1 MAERITL
8 KDSYHEMRQF
18 RLRMI
23 VAGIC
28 MLVLFG
34 LLIARYFHLQI
45 IDYEKY
51 RTESDRNRVQLLPI
65 APRRGLIYDRNGELL
80 ADNLASFSLDIVK
93 ERVDGLDATLQRL
106 RTLLKIDDDDIE
118 KFNRRMRDR
127 RPYQPVPL
135 KLHLSE
141 EEIAIVAINRFRL
154 PGVQVDAEL
163 ARYYPAGETFAHAL
177 GYVGRISDEDL
188 DNIDSVNY
196 DGTHYIGKL
205 GVERFYED
213 QLHGKVGYQ
222 NVETNARGRVLRV
235 LERTDPEPGQ
245 NLTLFLDAN
254 LQRIAAQALEGQ
266 RGAIVAIDPNNGGV
280 LVQMSAPSFDPNL
293 FVNGISGKDYKT
305 LRDSPDMPLYNRTL
319 QGTYPPGSTVK
330 PMYALAGLHYGAVT
344 PFTRISDPGFYQLP
358 GDSRFYRD
366 WKKGGHGT
374 VDLKIAVSQSCDIY
388 FYDLAHKLTIDK
400 MHDFAVSFGLGNPT
414 GIDNTHERPGLMPSR
429 EWKRR
434 TRKLAWYPGETLSA
448 GIGQGY
454 VQTTPLQL
462 AVMTSV
468 IANRGERFQPRL
480 VHKIGDQE
488 IAVPEASKFQISD
501 PAYWDVVIDAMQ
513 EVVHGARGTGKSIS
527 HDLQYHIAGKT
538 GTAQVVGYAQGIKYD
553 ASQVAKRRRDHALFI
568 AFAPVEDPQIAV
580 AIIVENGEHGASTAA
595 PIARKL
601 FDAYLLGADGRFK
614 QEFLDRS
621 APLRALQAQM
631 DLSPK
636 PRLTPA
642 PVDAAPLE
650 DETAPPPPTVG
661 PNDAPDNALPGS
673 TQKNNRA
680 ANTGPEE

>member
-23 VAGIC
+23 VGGIC

-34 LLIARYFHLQI
+34 VLIARYFHLQI

-51 RTESDRNRVQLLPI
+51 RTESDRNRVQLLPL

-93 ERVDGLDATLQRL
+93 ERVDGLDATLNRL

-188 DNIDSVNY
+188 DKIDSVNY

-245 NLTLFLDAN
+245 NLTPS
-254 LQRIAAQALEGQ
+254 IPIMAACWC
-266 RGAIVAIDPNNGGV
+266 R
-280 LVQMSAPSFDPNL
+280 
-293 FVNGISGKDYKT
+293 
-305 LRDSPDMPLYNRTL
+305 
-319 QGTYPPGSTVK
+319 
-330 PMYALAGLHYGAVT
+330 
-344 PFTRISDPGFYQLP
+344 
-358 GDSRFYRD
+358 
-366 WKKGGHGT
+366 
-374 VDLKIAVSQSCDIY
+374 
-388 FYDLAHKLTIDK
+388 
-400 MHDFAVSFGLGNPT
+400 
-414 GIDNTHERPGLMPSR
+414 
-429 EWKRR
+429 
-434 TRKLAWYPGETLSA
+434 
-448 GIGQGY
+448 
-454 VQTTPLQL
+454 
-462 AVMTSV
+462 
-468 IANRGERFQPRL
+468 
-480 VHKIGDQE
+480 
-488 IAVPEASKFQISD
+488 
-501 PAYWDVVIDAMQ
+501 
-513 EVVHGARGTGKSIS
+513 
-527 HDLQYHIAGKT
+527 
-538 GTAQVVGYAQGIKYD
+538 
-553 ASQVAKRRRDHALFI
+553 
-568 AFAPVEDPQIAV
+568 
-580 AIIVENGEHGASTAA
+580 
-595 PIARKL
+595 
-601 FDAYLLGADGRFK
+601 
-614 QEFLDRS
+614 
-621 APLRALQAQM
+621 
-631 DLSPK
+631 
-636 PRLTPA
+636 
-642 PVDAAPLE
+642 
-650 DETAPPPPTVG
+650 
-661 PNDAPDNALPGS
+661 
-673 TQKNNRA
+673 
-680 ANTGPEE
+680 